1 MKVYSKIF
9 LSIILIFCGLIL
21 FSSFQ
26 NNDKSFEY
34 FFPYKKAGL
43 TDRQAAA
50 HLLSRFTYG
59 AKPGDVDRVL
69 AIGLEKWFQLQL
81 EGNLTDDYLDKRL
94 AKYDGLNLTNT
105 EATNGYPPNNI
116 VLRLAIKEGVINKD
130 SIGKTGKNYN
140 DLLNSYKNSKG
151 FKPEQELTRQ
161 FISQKILRASY
172 SNNQLEEILTDFWFN
187 HFNVSMTKN
196 QCARYIP
203 SYERDVIRPN
213 VTGHFSTLLL
223 ATAKSPAMLFY
234 LDNYANTGKQTKA
247 SKTLN
252 NISKV
257 NRSQVQQKSQLNKVA
272 EQHLKQKIVTKGKT
286 KSGINENYAR
296 EVMELHTMGV
306 DGGYTQA
313 DVTNAAG
320 ILSGWTMFPADTMSY
335 NAGIKKLV
343 NNKTDQFL
351 RSNGFVHDGDFLY
364 VPGRHDDS
372 TRIVL
377 NATYKGDSGYDD
389 GVDLLN
395 MLAHQPSTEK
405 FISKK
410 LAIRFVSDNP
420 SNALVH
426 RMSAAF
432 HKSDGD
438 VKQVLIAMVTS
449 VDFWNSA
456 SVRQKTKSPF
466 ELAISAIRAL
476 DANVEQPY
484 QVFIWINKMGQKIYY
499 YQAPNGYPDRSEYW
513 INSGSLLNRM
523 NFGLA
528 ISSGRIPGLKLNLAK
543 LNNYHEPESQEAA
556 LIAYGKII
564 LPEKDLKATISRLA
578 PMLSD
583 PEISKKVQNAA
594 DRSAKVPA
602 LSEDK
607 SLDVNTMEGKFNGN
621 NADQSDENIQPG
633 NRHTNQSDRQHL
645 AANKNML
652 SQVVG
657 VLIGAPEFQRR

>member
-1 MKVYSKIF
+1 MKVYSKTF

-26 NNDKSFEY
+26 SKERQAKY
-34 FFPYKKAGL
+34 LFPYKKAGL

-59 AKPGDVDRVL
+59 AKPGDVDKVL
-69 AIGLEKWFQLQL
+69 AMGLEKWFQLQL
-81 EGNLTDDYLDKRL
+81 DGNSADEYLNNRL
-94 AKYDGLNLTNT
+94 SKYDALNLTNA

-130 SIGKTGKNYN
+130 SIGKSGKNYN
-140 DLLNSYKNSKG
+140 DLLNSYKSSKG

-172 SNNQLEEILTDFWFN
+172 SNNQLKEILTDFWFN

-213 VTGHFSTLLL
+213 VTGRFSTLLL

-247 SKTLN
+247 SKILN
-252 NISKV
+252 DTSRVK
-257 NRSQVQQKSQLNKVA
+257 RSQGQQKLKMTRITNQLS
-272 EQHLKQKIVTKGKT
+272 KQKKIVKGKP
-286 KSGINENYAR
+286 KSGVNENYAR
-296 EVMELHTMGV
+296 EVMELHTLGV
-306 DGGYTQA
+306 DGGYTQD

-320 ILSGWTMFPADTMSY
+320 ILSGWTMYPSDTISY
-335 NAGIKKLV
+335 NAGIKKLIA
-343 NNKTDQFL
+343 NKTDQFL
-351 RSNGFVHDGDFLY
+351 STNGFVHDGDFLFI
-364 VPGRHDDS
+364 PGRHDDS
-372 TRIVL
+372 SRTVL
-377 NATYKGDSGYDD
+377 DATYTGDSGYND
-389 GVDLLN
+389 GVELLN

-420 SNALVH
+420 PNTLIN
-426 RMSAAF
+426 RMSATF

-438 VKQVLIAMVTS
+438 IRQVLIAMVTS

-476 DANVEQPY
+476 DADVKQPY

-499 YQAPNGYPDRSEYW
+499 YQAPNGYLDRSEYW

-528 ISSGRIPGLKLNLAK
+528 IASGRIPGLKINLAE
-543 LNNYHEPESQEAA
+543 LNDNREPESQEAA
-556 LIAYGKII
+556 LVAYGKIM
-564 LPEKDLKATISRLA
+564 LPEKDLKTTFARLA

-583 PEISKKVQNAA
+583 PDISKKVQHAA
-594 DRSAKVPA
+594 VRSTTAVLA
-602 LSEDK
+602 SED
-607 SLDVNTMEGKFNGN
+607 E
-621 NADQSDENIQPG
+621 NAKQSDK
-633 NRHTNQSDRQHL
+633 QHL
-645 AANKNML
+645 AANKNMI

>member
-1 MKVYSKIF
+1 MKVYSKTF

-26 NNDKSFEY
+26 SKERQAKY
-34 FFPYKKAGL
+34 LFPYKKAGL

-59 AKPGDVDRVL
+59 AKPGDVDKVL
-69 AIGLEKWFQLQL
+69 AMGLEKWFQLQL
-81 EGNLTDDYLDKRL
+81 DGNSADEYLNNRL
-94 AKYDGLNLTNT
+94 SKYDALNLTNA

-130 SIGKTGKNYN
+130 SIGKSGKNYN
-140 DLLNSYKNSKG
+140 DLLNSYKSSKG

-172 SNNQLEEILTDFWFN
+172 SNNQLKEILTDFWFN

-213 VTGHFSTLLL
+213 VTGRFSTLLL

-247 SKTLN
+247 SKILN
-252 NISKV
+252 DTSRVK
-257 NRSQVQQKSQLNKVA
+257 RSQGQQKLKMTRITNQLS
-272 EQHLKQKIVTKGKT
+272 KQKKIVKGKP
-286 KSGINENYAR
+286 KSGVNENYAR
-296 EVMELHTMGV
+296 EVMELHTLGV
-306 DGGYTQA
+306 DGGYTQD

-320 ILSGWTMFPADTMSY
+320 ILSGWTMYPSDTISY
-335 NAGIKKLV
+335 NAGIKKLIA
-343 NNKTDQFL
+343 NKTDQFL
-351 RSNGFVHDGDFLY
+351 STNGFVHDGDFLFI
-364 VPGRHDDS
+364 PGRHDDS
-372 TRIVL
+372 SRTVL
-377 NATYKGDSGYDD
+377 DATYTGDSGYND
-389 GVDLLN
+389 GVELLN

-420 SNALVH
+420 PNTLIN
-426 RMSAAF
+426 RMSATF

-438 VKQVLIAMVTS
+438 IRQVLIAIVTS

-476 DANVEQPY
+476 DADVKQPY

-528 ISSGRIPGLKLNLAK
+528 IASGRIPGLKINLAE
-543 LNNYHEPESQEAA
+543 LNDNREPESQEAA
-556 LIAYGKII
+556 LVAYGKIM
-564 LPEKDLKATISRLA
+564 LPEKDLKTTFARLA

-583 PEISKKVQNAA
+583 PDISKKVQHAA
-594 DRSAKVPA
+594 VRSTTAVLA
-602 LSEDK
+602 SED
-607 SLDVNTMEGKFNGN
+607 E
-621 NADQSDENIQPG
+621 NAKQSDK
-633 NRHTNQSDRQHL
+633 QHL
-645 AANKNML
+645 AANKNMI